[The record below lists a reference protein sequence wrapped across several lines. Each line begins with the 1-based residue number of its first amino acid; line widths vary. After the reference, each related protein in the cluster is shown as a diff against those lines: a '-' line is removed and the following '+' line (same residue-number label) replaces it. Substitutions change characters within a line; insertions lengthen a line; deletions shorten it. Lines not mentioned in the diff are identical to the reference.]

1 MYTNAEMIYVAK
13 ATCIWH
19 TSFTQLDLCKED
31 KFSARARALAFS
43 SGKQGE

>member
-1 MYTNAEMIYVAK
+1 MAFSSSEMKQSGIELTWLNGK
-13 ATCIWH
+13 I
-19 TSFTQLDLCKED
+19 CKED